1 VSELKIA
8 VIGAGSYVFGP
19 SVLAGAI
26 LGRRPEGAELALV
39 DVDRQVLDLMAGVGR
54 RMVHEAVELDPTIV
68 DKSAGIRSIEACL
81 AAHADVLPV
90 YS

>member
-1 VSELKIA
+1 MSELKIA

-26 LGRRPEGAELALV
+26 LGHRLEGAELALV

-54 RMVHEAVELDPTIV
+54 RMVREAGV
-68 DKSAGIRSIEACL
+68 AGRIT
-81 AAHADVLPV
+81 AHADLLPV